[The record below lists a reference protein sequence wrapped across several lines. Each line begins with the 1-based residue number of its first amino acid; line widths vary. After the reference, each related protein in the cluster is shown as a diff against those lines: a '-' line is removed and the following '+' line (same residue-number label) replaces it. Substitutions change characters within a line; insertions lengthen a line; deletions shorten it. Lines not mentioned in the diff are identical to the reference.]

1 MSRTV
6 FHTGIMSHSPQDES
20 TLHAIDATSDDIGGR
35 CSELCPD
42 VFHHR
47 LIFELGHVVK
57 TCSAHDPYLHFAA
70 VVAGH
75 F

>member
-1 MSRTV
+1 MPEVSS
-6 FHTGIMSHSPQDES
+6 HTHSPQDES
-20 TLHAIDATSDDIGGR
+20 TLDAIDATGDDVGGR

-47 LIFELGHVVK
+47 LVLQLGHVVK
-57 TCSAHDPYLHFAA
+57 PRPAHDPDLHLAA

-75 F
+75 L